1 MPYVT
6 EEIHRHLSGGTALL
20 ATAKWPTP
28 EDGLIDAAL
37 EDQMERVQKVIT
49 AVRTIRSAF
58 STKDNQLRPNT
69 EVDVLVRADA
79 QGKWKA
85 LETHEALVKSLAKVR
100 AFTMKPE
107 VTPPAG
113 SASEIV
119 EDIEVYVPLA
129 GLIDYKKEQ
138 ERLSRD
144 LASKK
149 KDLEMV
155 ERKLS
160 QETFVANAPADIVE
174 KEKNKQG
181 ELLAAIRKIE
191 NLLTSLGQQK

>member
-1 MPYVT
+1 VP
-6 EEIHRHLSGGTALL
+6 EGGLVD
-20 ATAKWPTP
+20 P
-28 EDGLIDAAL
+28 AA

-69 EVDVLVRADA
+69 EVDVLVRAEPA
-79 QGKWKA
+79 GRWSP
-85 LETHEALVKSLAKVR
+85 LLTHESLVKSLARVR
-100 AFTMKPE
+100 AFTMRAD

-149 KDLEMV
+149 KDLETV
-155 ERKLS
+155 QRKLS
-160 QETFVANAPADIVE
+160 LETFVANAPAEIVE
-174 KEKNKQG
+174 KEKQKQG

-191 NLLTSLGQQK
+191 NLLTSLGRQA